1 MIEHN
6 MTSECVEKF
15 IEKSLLKHLKSG
27 NILLLDNAPVH
38 NIERIKSI
46 LKPHNIHVM
55 LLPKYSPEYSPIE
68 LFWSKLKSIIRSLK
82 PESIEELF
90 DSLQHGCSMCD
101 EDDFENWHEHCGWD
115 TMIA

>member
-1 MIEHN
+1 MVENSI
-6 MTSECVEKF
+6 TSECVEKF
-15 IEKSLLKHLKSG
+15 IEKSLLKHLKPG

-38 NIERIKSI
+38 NIERINSI
-46 LKPHNIHVM
+46 LEPHNIHVM
-55 LLPKYSPEYSPIE
+55 LLPKYSPTE

-101 EDDFENWHEHCGWD
+101 EDDFENWYEHCGWD
-115 TMIA
+115 TMVA